1 VDIFVRD
8 FRLLVFL
15 VALADCQRVYSLG
28 DWRWAMSDRDASHL
42 LEQLQQARSHS
53 ERLEKAIELEKLEYE
68 NERLLQAV
76 TQWSFT
82 CHQLRLDMD
91 RLRSE
96 AEALRN
102 EVSILRMAKGAA
114 GE

>member
-1 VDIFVRD
+1 M
-8 FRLLVFL
+8 
-15 VALADCQRVYSLG
+15 
-28 DWRWAMSDRDASHL
+28 RWPT
-42 LEQLQQARSHS
+42 
-53 ERLEKAIELEKLEYE
+53 ELEKLEHE

-82 CHQLRLDMD
+82 CHQLRLDVD

-114 GE
+114 SE